1 MFALTWGWEKKCTF
15 AKNWEENWPSEV
27 SKKVRH
33 LKIGPWVQMF
43 LKIGLENN
51 QLNTVFFYS
60 QNVSPVEPEMFGT
73 AIAKIENVSIDKMEI
88 SPLQDVYQNYL
99 QITSQETKYGHFSRS
114 WTKTVSS
121 SFLTWV
127 IMTFPNILAPFK
139 FNVTFTISAILAGN
153 ESIILSL

>member
-1 MFALTWGWEKKCTF
+1 
-15 AKNWEENWPSEV
+15 
-27 SKKVRH
+27 
-33 LKIGPWVQMF
+33 MF

-73 AIAKIENVSIDKMEI
+73 AIAKIEN
-88 SPLQDVYQNYL
+88 
-99 QITSQETKYGHFSRS
+99 
-114 WTKTVSS
+114 VSS